1 MKIQFVNQINPSLLS
16 RKILIV
22 KGINNEVYKKVFLKN
37 NKKCLIRNATGDDAQ
52 EVLNIFLLTHDQT
65 DFLSSYKD
73 ETSIDTAFE
82 KQFLTDRETAAR
94 EVYLCAI
101 VDGHIVGTASVASI
115 GKNKVKHRAELGVA
129 IDKPFCGM
137 GIGRALV
144 TACIECAK
152 EAGYSQ
158 LELEVVSE
166 NRNAIALYESIG
178 FTEFGRNPRGFRSRY
193 QGWQELISM
202 RLELD

>member
-1 MKIQFVNQINPSLLS
+1 
-16 RKILIV
+16 
-22 KGINNEVYKKVFLKN
+22 
-37 NKKCLIRNATGDDAQ
+37 
-52 EVLNIFLLTHDQT
+52 
-65 DFLSSYKD
+65 
-73 ETSIDTAFE
+73 
-82 KQFLTDRETAAR
+82 
-94 EVYLCAI
+94 
-101 VDGHIVGTASVASI
+101 
-115 GKNKVKHRAELGVA
+115 
-129 IDKPFCGM
+129 M

-144 TACIECAK
+144 IACIECAK